1 MRPPDGSDRP
11 PSIGVDR
18 NDGHRRAE
26 TTSTDGTVG
35 RTVPPYDAVLFDNDG
50 VLVEPPAPETRRAAV
65 RDAFGAVGVD
75 DPAGDHV
82 RELTASV
89 TVEALKEVG
98 AAYGVDPERLWAARE
113 RHDERS
119 QLEAFWAGDRDRYDD
134 AAAVEN
140 LPHDSGVVSNN
151 RHTTIEFLID
161 HFGWASTFD
170 TYYGREMTVESLE
183 RKKPNTHYLERA
195 LADLS
200 AESALYVGDS
210 GSDVLAAHRA
220 GLDSAFVRRPHA
232 RDAELPADPTHEVET
247 LHEVA
252 ALLD

>member
-1 MRPPDGSDRP
+1 MS
-11 PSIGVDR
+11 
-18 NDGHRRAE
+18 
-26 TTSTDGTVG
+26 
-35 RTVPPYDAVLFDNDG
+35 PYDAVLFDNDG

-65 RDAFGAVGVD
+65 RDAFRAVGVE
-75 DPAGDHV
+75 DPADEHV
-82 RELTASV
+82 RELTAGV
-89 TVEALKEVG
+89 TVEALEDVG
-98 AAYGVDPERLWAARE
+98 AAYGVDPERLWTARE

-119 QLEAFWAGDRDRYDD
+119 QLEAFRAGDRDRYDD

-151 RHTTIEFLID
+151 HHTTIEFLVD

-220 GLDSAFVRRPHA
+220 GLDSAFVRRPHTW
-232 RDAELPADPTHEVET
+232 DAELPADPTHEVET

>member
-1 MRPPDGSDRP
+1 M
-11 PSIGVDR
+11 
-18 NDGHRRAE
+18 
-26 TTSTDGTVG
+26 
-35 RTVPPYDAVLFDNDG
+35 LFDNDG
-50 VLVEPPAPETRRAAV
+50 VLVEPPAAETRQAAV
-65 RDAFGAVGVD
+65 RDAFRAIGVD
-75 DPAGDHV
+75 DPTDDHV
-82 RELTASV
+82 RELTAGV
-89 TVEALKEVG
+89 TVEALEEVG

-113 RHDERS
+113 RRDERS
-119 QLEAFWAGDRDRYDD
+119 QLEAFRAGDRDRYDD
-134 AAAVEN
+134 AEVVGD
-140 LPHDSGVVSNN
+140 LPGGTGVVSNN
-151 RHTTIEFLID
+151 HHSTVEFIID
-161 HFGWASTFD
+161 YFGWASTFD

>member
-1 MRPPDGSDRP
+1 MAPGGHGGGRTETTR
-11 PSIGVDR
+11 GVDAVR
-18 NDGHRRAE
+18 PAV
-26 TTSTDGTVG
+26 S
-35 RTVPPYDAVLFDNDG
+35 PYDAVLFDNDG
-50 VLVEPPAPETRRAAV
+50 VLVEPPAPETQRAAI
-65 RDAFGAVGVD
+65 RNAFQAVGVE
-75 DPAGDHV
+75 DPADEHV
-82 RELTASV
+82 PELTAGV
-89 TVEALKEVG
+89 TIEALEEVG

-119 QLEAFWAGDRDRYDD
+119 QLEAFRAGDRDRYDD
-134 AAAVEN
+134 AAAVED

-151 RHTTIEFLID
+151 HHTTIEFLVN
-161 HFGWASTFD
+161 HFGWTSTFD